1 MKRLLLILVVL
12 LLPLVSTYAQ
22 SGDGF
27 VTYDN
32 EDFGISFDIPA
43 EWTVEVSSERLI
55 AGTPADIEASKNFQP
70 PTGLII
76 TITLGTYNSMGIQ
89 NANQL
94 QGQMARFAP
103 SGVTIDPPQ
112 TTTFGNST
120 GYSIDFELPDSPVYT
135 RVALLTIPGARLA
148 VVRGLA
154 ERGMWINE
162 GSNLFIQI
170 MQSAQFTLSA
180 NLANPLE
187 NIPDND
193 GGVLWH
199 YQTTR
204 TEARPLELGGLT
216 YDDFNVMYVAAGPSG
231 ILAIN
236 KNDGSFVNFLGPI
249 ADDDNFVDVALGPR
263 DALLYFANASPGDNN
278 RIMVTD
284 RVGNY
289 VRGWG
294 TAGEQPG
301 QFARNMPQA
310 IAVTRQNN
318 VWAVSEGHSVDPR
331 DRLYRFDSFGNL
343 LDTID
348 LATINP
354 ELRGIRLDNNIYT
367 EAIFLV
373 GERGG
378 LNILDSDGSLLVPN
392 VAKELITDAVP
403 TDIAIGPQELIVI
416 STENEGFLQFT
427 NLGELVDR
435 FGFPY
440 QSERG
445 GLFQPGEYLSPGG
458 MVVDADGVLYFAETN
473 PDTGSAQVQ
482 AIQFTGSGAL
492 PLPGRP
498 SPNEGSTVAVTA
510 SGGEIVYG
518 STVRGLLDNNSPQ
531 HDYTFRASAG
541 DRIVITMKD
550 VSQGQSLDTMIL
562 LLDVNYNEVV
572 NNDDVNNPPADFKS
586 TDSVLRFTPNSGG
599 TFIIRATR
607 FGGSGQYELT
617 LDVESSTTE

>member
-27 VTYDN
+27 VTYNN

-43 EWTVEVSSERLI
+43 DWTVEVSSERLI

-103 SGVTIDPPQ
+103 SGVTIDPAQ
-112 TTTFGNST
+112 TVTFGNST
-120 GYSIDFELPDSPVYT
+120 GYSIDFELPDSPIYT

-154 ERGMWINE
+154 ERGMWIND

-170 MQSAQFTLSA
+170 MQSAEFTLSA
-180 NLANPLE
+180 DLANPLE
-187 NIPDND
+187 IVPGDD
-193 GGVLWH
+193 GGVLWQ
-199 YQTTR
+199 YQTTQ
-204 TEARPLELGGLT
+204 TETRPLELGGLT
-216 YDDFNVMYVAAGPSG
+216 YDDFNIMYVAAGPSG

-249 ADDDNFVDVALGPR
+249 ADDDNLVDVALGPR
-263 DALLYFANASPGDNN
+263 DALLYFANASGDNN

-294 TAGEQPG
+294 TPGEQPG
-301 QFARNMPQA
+301 QFAENMPQA

-343 LDTID
+343 LNTID
-348 LATINP
+348 LASINP
-354 ELRGIRLDNNIYT
+354 ELQGIRLDNNIYT

-373 GERGG
+373 GEQGG

-392 VAKELITDAVP
+392 VAKELITGAVP

-458 MVVDADGVLYFAETN
+458 MVIDANGVLYFAETN

-482 AIQFTGSGAL
+482 ALEFTGSGVL

-498 SPNEGSTVAVTA
+498 SPEGGSTVAVTA
-510 SGGEIVYG
+510 SGGEIVHG
-518 STVRGLLDNNSPQ
+518 STVRGMLDNNSPQ

-550 VSQGQSLDTMIL
+550 VSQGQMLDTMIL

-572 NNDDVNNPPADFKS
+572 NNDDVNNPPEGLKN
-586 TDSVLRFTPNSGG
+586 TDSVLRFTPNSAG

-607 FGGSGQYELT
+607 FGGSGEYELT
-617 LDVESSTTE
+617 LDVEDSTTE

>member
-1 MKRLLLILVVL
+1 VKRILFGLVVL
-12 LLPLVSTYAQ
+12 LLPLVSAYAQ
-22 SGDGF
+22 SGDTF
-27 VTYDN
+27 VTYTD
-32 EDFGISFDIPA
+32 EDFGLSFDIP
-43 EWTVEVSSERLI
+43 EDWTVEVSSERLI

-70 PTGLII
+70 PAGLLI
-76 TITLGTYNSMGIQ
+76 TVTLGTYNSMGIQ

-94 QGQMARFAP
+94 QGQMSRFAP
-103 SGVTIDPPQ
+103 SGVPIDPAQ
-112 TTTFGNST
+112 TVTFGNSS
-120 GYSIDFELPDSPVYT
+120 GYSIDFEIPDSNVYT

-170 MQSAQFTLSA
+170 MQSAEFTLSA
-180 NLANPLE
+180 ALANPLE
-187 NIPDND
+187 NLPDSD
-193 GGVLWH
+193 GGVLWQ
-199 YQTTR
+199 YQTTQ
-204 TEARPLELGGLT
+204 TEERPLHLGGLT
-216 YDDFNVMYVAAGPSG
+216 YDDFNVMYVAAGSSG

-236 KNDGSFVNFLGPI
+236 KNDGSFVNFLDPI
-249 ADDDNFVDVALGPR
+249 AEDDNLVDVALGPR
-263 DALLYFANASPGDNN
+263 DALLYFANASSGDNN

-301 QFARNMPQA
+301 QFARNMPQS
-310 IAVTRQNN
+310 IAVTRRNN
-318 VWAVSEGHSVDPR
+318 VWAISEGHAVDPR
-331 DRLYRFDSFGNL
+331 DRLYRFDALGNL

-373 GERGG
+373 GEQGG

-392 VAKELITDAVP
+392 VAKELITEAVP

-440 QSERG
+440 ETERG
-445 GLFQPGEYLSPGG
+445 GLFQPGEYLSPAG
-458 MVVDADGVLYFAETN
+458 MVIDANGTLYFAETN
-473 PDTGSAQVQ
+473 AETGAAQVQ
-482 AIQFTGSGAL
+482 ALEFTGAGVLS
-492 PLPGRP
+492 LPGRP
-498 SPNEGSTVAVTA
+498 SPEEGSTIPVTA
-510 SGGEIVYG
+510 SGGEITYG
-518 STVRGLLDNNSPQ
+518 ATVRGLLDNNSSQ

-541 DRIVITMKD
+541 DRIVITMQD
-550 VSQGQSLDTMIL
+550 VSQGQSLDTQIL
-562 LLDVNYNEVV
+562 LLDINYNEVV
-572 NNDDVNNPPADFKS
+572 SNDDANGPPEGFKA
-586 TDSVLRFTPNSGG
+586 TDSVLRFTPNFDG

-607 FGGSGQYELT
+607 FGGSGEYELT
-617 LDVESSTTE
+617 LDVESSSTE

>member
-43 EWTVEVSSERLI
+43 DWTVEVSSERLI
-55 AGTPADIEASKNFQP
+55 AGTLADIEASKNFQP

-103 SGVTIDPPQ
+103 SGVTIDPAQ
-112 TTTFGNST
+112 TVTFGNST

-170 MQSAQFTLSA
+170 MQSAEFTLSA
-180 NLANPLE
+180 DLANPLE
-187 NIPDND
+187 NVPDDD

-216 YDDFNVMYVAAGPSG
+216 YDDFNIMYVAAGPSG

-249 ADDDNFVDVALGPR
+249 TDDDNFVDVALGPR

-301 QFARNMPQA
+301 QFADNMPQT

-331 DRLYRFDSFGNL
+331 DRLYRFDSLGNL
-343 LDTID
+343 LETID

-354 ELRGIRLDNNIYT
+354 ELQGIRLDNNIYT

-392 VAKELITDAVP
+392 VAKDLITDAVP

-416 STENEGFLQFT
+416 STEYEGFLQFT

-458 MVVDADGVLYFAETN
+458 MVIDANGVLYFAETN

-482 AIQFTGSGAL
+482 ALEFTGSGTL

-498 SPNEGSTVAVTA
+498 SPEEGSTAAVTA
-510 SGGEIVYG
+510 SGGEITYG
-518 STVRGLLDNNSPQ
+518 AAVRGLLDNNSPQ

-550 VSQGQSLDTMIL
+550 VSQGQLLDTMIL

-572 NNDDVNNPPADFKS
+572 NNDDVNNPPEGFKN
-586 TDSVLRFTPNSGG
+586 TDSVLHFTPNSAG

-607 FGGSGQYELT
+607 FGGSGEYELT
-617 LDVESSTTE
+617 LGVEDSMTE